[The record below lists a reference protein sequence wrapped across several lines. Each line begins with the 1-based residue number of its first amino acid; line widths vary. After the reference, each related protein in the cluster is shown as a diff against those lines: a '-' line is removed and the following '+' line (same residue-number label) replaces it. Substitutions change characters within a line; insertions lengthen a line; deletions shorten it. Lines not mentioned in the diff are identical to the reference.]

1 MTSLITI
8 LNRKLEITRLRELLP
23 ARSKVVLYDTLT
35 RDKRSRGDIF
45 KNLDSLIVLYEGK
58 INKKRAG
65 HYVCLL
71 PRTHHIE
78 YFSSLARSPSDE
90 MSAFHED
97 PGVFKRLLGKNFIY
111 NRKKL
116 QMNSYTLQDCGYWVL
131 ARAILHKLKIAQF
144 QRLFKPLTL
153 RSSDEVLGMMSIL
166 LANL

>member
-1 MTSLITI
+1 MTSLNDI
-8 LNRKLEITRLRELLP
+8 LNKKLEITRLRELLP
-23 ARSKVVLYDTLT
+23 ARSKVVLYDTLA
-35 RDKRSRGDIF
+35 RDKRGRGEVL
-45 KNLDSLIVLYEGK
+45 KNLDSLIVLYEGT

-65 HYVCLL
+65 HYVVLL
-71 PRTHHIE
+71 PRAHHIE

-97 PGVFKRLLGKNFIY
+97 PGVFKRLLGKNFTY

-144 QRLFKPLTL
+144 QRLFKPLSL
-153 RSSDEVLGMMSIL
+153 RSSDECLGMMSIL
-166 LANL
+166 VANL